1 MNKITYNNY
10 TPDSI
15 VQTII
20 DKFITRAEMG
30 EKKYNTTLDR
40 NDLDIGNWIEHA
52 QDELMDGILYLEKL
66 KQELHSPDKKIW

>member
-1 MNKITYNNY
+1 MSY

-40 NDLDIGNWIEHA
+40 NDLDISSWIEHA

-66 KQELHSPDKKIW
+66 KQELYSPDKKIW